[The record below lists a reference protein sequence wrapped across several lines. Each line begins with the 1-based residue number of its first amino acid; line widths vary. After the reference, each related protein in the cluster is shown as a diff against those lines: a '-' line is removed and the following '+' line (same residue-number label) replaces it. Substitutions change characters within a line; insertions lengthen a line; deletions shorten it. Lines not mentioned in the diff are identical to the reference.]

1 MSGETRAPMAKLG
14 RGVCL
19 RAPENASGRTSR
31 RARHRCA
38 AMRDGPPQWIRDR
51 RSGNAAG
58 SPQSNAGTRSL
69 CPRREAG
76 QPRCPGGE
84 SLLRFSL
91 GRLRLPPPFNNF
103 RARGMIDRAI
113 PVARFRVIINFTLCH
128 GAALKGACNASSRCF
143 LSKYSNALNHA
154 GPPASFAS
162 FSFFDE
168 LFLQRRSYRRRSCS
182 DENSP

>member
-1 MSGETRAPMAKLG
+1 VAIPLAKVAGPRVFNGASGAEDANLIPVSMSGETRAPMPKLG

-58 SPQSNAGTRSL
+58 SPQSNTETRSL
-69 CPRREAG
+69 CARREAG

-91 GRLRLPPPFNNF
+91 GRLRLPPFNNFRAASF

-113 PVARFRVIINFTLCH
+113 PVARFPRNYKFH
-128 GAALKGACNASSRCF
+128 PPPRR
-143 LSKYSNALNHA
+143 
-154 GPPASFAS
+154 GP
-162 FSFFDE
+162 
-168 LFLQRRSYRRRSCS
+168 QRRV
-182 DENSP
+182 